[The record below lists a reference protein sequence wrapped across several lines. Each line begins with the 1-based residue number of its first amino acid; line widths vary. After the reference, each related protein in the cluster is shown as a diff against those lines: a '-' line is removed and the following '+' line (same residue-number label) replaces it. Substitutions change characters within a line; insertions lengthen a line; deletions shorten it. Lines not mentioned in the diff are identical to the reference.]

1 MPGPAFAY
9 DVMQLPK
16 YGFKKQLPAQLDRC
30 CEASR
35 SAVQASGC
43 KHHHALE
50 RVTCLE
56 ASIEQIKG
64 SSRAFFIDHQL
75 EPQANAMA
83 TEDSEDARRKPVVP
97 PMEFAASLLLIH
109 SFTVSSKGG
118 QPSQEGKGGHVHMG
132 GFGVWDGCT
141 VHNWQLRALTS
152 VQRSGIRALAR
163 SAFRRGKNSEGM
175 RCHSQLRTTSNSDG
189 KPAARASLR
198 ATPMILSWPLRS
210 RLNSSAAYR
219 DPSMPEVG

>member
-9 DVMQLPK
+9 DVMQLPQ

-97 PMEFAASLLLIH
+97 PMKLDASLLLIH

-132 GFGVWDGCT
+132 GFGVWDG
-141 VHNWQLRALTS
+141 HWA
-152 VQRSGIRALAR
+152 IR
-163 SAFRRGKNSEGM
+163 
-175 RCHSQLRTTSNSDG
+175 
-189 KPAARASLR
+189 
-198 ATPMILSWPLRS
+198 
-210 RLNSSAAYR
+210 RLHR
-219 DPSMPEVG
+219 